1 MDNPNKDSKQI
12 TMEDFNHIVPWKVYE
27 KAVVMNEVREKRKD
41 IIIGLLIGLL
51 FLSNA
56 LWLWYF
62 STIEW
67 VDETTSIEAEQ
78 DGEGV
83 NIIGGGDVAYGAESD
98 SNSQTENSSG
108 RE

>member
-62 STIEW
+62 STITF
-67 VDETTSIEAEQ
+67 VDDYSIDAEQ

-83 NIIGGGDVAYGAESD
+83 NIIGGGDIEYGAEDNGETETD
-98 SNSQTENSSG
+98 SKTP
-108 RE
+108 